1 MSKLY
6 ENAVD
11 RLTEEQLFEMA
22 AAEIANDVVRP
33 GLWAQALAI
42 SEGDENKA
50 KAKYLI
56 LRVQAMKDEA
66 LVLALKEAEE
76 ENKKQ
81 DERKR
86 QREME
91 KRKVAEDKAEFQ
103 HLKKQIESFS
113 FLVTKNSQNQPAFCV
128 TQGVW
133 FGKPLHFN
141 VQNLS
146 ELRRFAQ
153 LLQRAKHKGLF
164 LKMAK
169 ESWIINELGR
179 TGARATLADLD
190 EAEAF
195 VDGWRL

>member
-1 MSKLY
+1 MSKSY
-6 ENAVD
+6 ESAVD

-22 AAEIANDVVRP
+22 AAEIADNVVRP

-66 LVLALKEAEE
+66 LVRALEE
-76 ENKKQ
+76 EEKEHQKQ
-81 DERKR
+81 EEQKR

-91 KRKVAEDKAEFQ
+91 KRKIAEDKVEFQ

-113 FLVTKNSQNQPAFCV
+113 FLVTKNSKHNQGFCI
-128 TQGVW
+128 TQGAW

-146 ELRRFAQ
+146 EIRRFA
-153 LLQRAKHKGLF
+153 LLLSRAKHKGLF
-164 LKMAK
+164 LKMVK
-169 ESWIINELGR
+169 EGWMINELGR
-179 TGARATLADLD
+179 TGSRATLTDLD

-195 VDGWRL
+195 IDGWRI